1 MSTERHRTAM
11 NGTDGRRNSLTHSP
25 REYRHPIHNRR
36 LMKVLEMARLGGG
49 ELFEP
54 FIMVYHGA
62 FVGADRMHAVPQRRA
77 EDRGGGL
84 SV

>member
-1 MSTERHRTAM
+1 
-11 NGTDGRRNSLTHSP
+11 
-25 REYRHPIHNRR
+25 
-36 LMKVLEMARLGGG
+36 MKVLEMARLGGG

-54 FIMVYHGA
+54 FVMVYHGA
-62 FVGADRMHAVPQRRA
+62 FVGTDRMHAVPQRRA